1 MGIHGKNQYKNK
13 FESIFSS
20 LPKSSEVLLAIGEID
35 CRLDSGIIK
44 HKNKFPEKDLNGLI
58 NTTIEN
64 YLSYICEK
72 NVVGQHRIVIQ
83 GVPCPN
89 IDTTNITKNDITQLI
104 EVIKIFNDELKKRAK
119 EKGFRFLDLYELTD
133 RGDGFSN
140 AIWHV
145 DNIHLSPD
153 GMLEAWRRYASSEV
167 R

>member
-1 MGIHGKNQYKNK
+1 M
-13 FESIFSS
+13 
-20 LPKSSEVLLAIGEID
+20 AIGEID

-44 HKNKFPEKDLNGLI
+44 HKNIFPEKDLNGLI

-64 YLSYICEK
+64 YLGYICEQ

-104 EVIKIFNDELKKRAK
+104 EVIKIFNDELKKRAR

-153 GMLEAWRRYASSEV
+153 GMLEAWRRYASNEA